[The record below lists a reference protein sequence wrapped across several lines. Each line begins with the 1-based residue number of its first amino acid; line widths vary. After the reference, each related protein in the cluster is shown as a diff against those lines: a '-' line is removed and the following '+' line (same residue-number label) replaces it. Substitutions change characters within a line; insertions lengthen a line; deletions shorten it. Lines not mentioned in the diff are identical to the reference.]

1 MTDNA
6 MFALI
11 DSLQRKCAATELHIC
26 KPQIAVLNTV
36 YSIQLDKLQSSQY
49 FVVTTNVSWKIQ
61 SSPWLI
67 GYNGNARLRWGSPV
81 FDDETQN

>member
-26 KPQIAVLNTV
+26 KPPIAVLNTV
-36 YSIQLDKLQSSQY
+36 YSVQLDKLQSSQY
-49 FVVTTNVSWKIQ
+49 IVRKQLMKNTEVTLIDWLQWKCTTTTEI
-61 SSPWLI
+61 SS
-67 GYNGNARLRWGSPV
+67 V
-81 FDDETQN
+81 